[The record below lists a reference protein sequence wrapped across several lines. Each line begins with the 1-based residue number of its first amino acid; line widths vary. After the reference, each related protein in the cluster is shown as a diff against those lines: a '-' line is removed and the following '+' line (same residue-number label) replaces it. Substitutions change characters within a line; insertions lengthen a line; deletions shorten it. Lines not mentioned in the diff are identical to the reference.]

1 MTDGASS
8 EPSPAGGLPRSA
20 ESGTGGPLSGMRVI
34 ELAGLG
40 PAPFCAMVL
49 ADLGAEVIRVE
60 RTAMPEP
67 RPGAV
72 DRRLV
77 LTRGR
82 GAIGVDLKD
91 PRGVELILRMAEHA
105 DVLLEGFRPGVVERM
120 GLGPEVC
127 RSRNPALVYGRITGY
142 GQEGPLAQEA
152 GHDINYISVAGAL
165 SPIGRR
171 GEGPLPPLNL
181 LGDFGGGGMLLA
193 MGVLAALYERS
204 RSGFGQVVDAAMVDG
219 AALLTTQLHE
229 IRGLSA
235 WHDERGTNFMD
246 TGSHYYNVY
255 ETADGQ
261 FVSVGA
267 MEPHFYRSFM
277 HGLGFADADM
287 PQQDDRT
294 QWEELTRRVADIIRT
309 QSRDEWLTVFEG
321 TDACVTPV
329 LSLSEAP
336 AHPHNRARGTFVEA
350 DGIVEPA
357 PAPRFSR
364 TPPPPPSPVPEP
376 GDHCTEALVRWGVTE
391 SEIATLLEERV
402 LD

>member
-1 MTDGASS
+1 VTGGASS
-8 EPSPAGGLPRSA
+8 ERSPASTRERDTDGPA
-20 ESGTGGPLSGMRVI
+20 GPLAGLRVV

-60 RTAMPEP
+60 RTGMPDP

-82 GAIGVDLKD
+82 PAIGVDLKT
-91 PRGVELILRMAEHA
+91 PRGVEVVLRMVEHA
-105 DVLLEGFRPGVVERM
+105 DVLLEGFRPGVLERM

-127 RSRNPALVYGRITGY
+127 LSRNLRLVYGRITGY
-142 GQEGPLAQEA
+142 GQHGPLADEA

-165 SPIGRR
+165 APIGRR
-171 GEGPLPPLNL
+171 GEAPLPPLNL
-181 LGDFGGGGMLLA
+181 VGDFGGGGMLLA
-193 MGVLAALYERS
+193 MGVLAALHERS
-204 RSGFGQVVDAAMVDG
+204 RSGLGQVVDAAMVDG

-229 IRGLSA
+229 IRGLSQ
-235 WHDERGTNFMD
+235 WSDERGTNFMD

-255 ETADGQ
+255 ETADGEYL
-261 FVSVGA
+261 SVGA
-267 MEPHFYRSFM
+267 MEPRFYRSFM
-277 HGLGFADADM
+277 TGLGFTDEDM
-287 PQQDDRT
+287 PPQGDRSR
-294 QWEELTRRVADIIRT
+294 WEALTERVGQIILGR
-309 QSRDEWLTVFEG
+309 SRAEWLEVFRG

-336 AHPHNRARGTFVEA
+336 THPHNRARGTFVEVN
-350 DGIVEPA
+350 GTIEPA

-364 TPPPPPSPVPEP
+364 TPAAAPSPIPKP
-376 GDHCTEALVRWGVTE
+376 GMHRTGDLVQWGIPE
-391 SEIATLLEERV
+391 SEIACLLEEKV
-402 LD
+402 VD